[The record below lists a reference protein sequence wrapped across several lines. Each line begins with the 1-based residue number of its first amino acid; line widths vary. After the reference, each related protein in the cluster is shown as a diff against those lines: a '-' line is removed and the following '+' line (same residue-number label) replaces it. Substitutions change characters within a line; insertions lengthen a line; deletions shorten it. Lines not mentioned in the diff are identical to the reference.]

1 MDPCSSSSAAS
12 SSSSADDDVTTEL
25 FRPTPAPCGSRV
37 EEGRHSEQR
46 FQVYPYWYVYHT
58 PMGIIGAR
66 PLADHYFARLG
77 RFGANR
83 RRRVMLVWLV
93 AVLAAAP
100 LAIALTGA
108 LSGAGWEAQGSIAQ
122 RVRDELRANFPGVGA
137 EAAVVVIHQRLPIST
152 DPAAVKAV
160 VAGLA
165 GTAGV
170 GAVADPLAMPSDA
183 GLIARD
189 GLTALVPVE
198 LIAGNDSRLPESAGH
213 VIATV
218 ASLALPAGARAE
230 VTGEWPVWSDFNT
243 SNKEALH
250 KAELLSGLPTLVLL
264 FIAFGSAV
272 AAGLPLILAVSGIA
286 VGFAGLHLATSFT
299 PLSVWSMNFSMMIGL
314 AVGVDYALFIVSRYR
329 EEREDGKDAVEAM
342 ASTLDTAGKAVFL
355 SALTVVLSL
364 AAVFLVPIMV
374 FRAMALGMI
383 FSVIAVAS
391 ASLTLLPAV
400 LVALGDRVLV
410 ARGKDDQ
417 NRVAEGRWTRITTRA
432 MKRPGITLAA
442 GLGVLL
448 LLAAPALGMHLG
460 MPGAR
465 VVDEGRSSRD
475 GYEMLVSA
483 FGPGAAAPLFVTV
496 AAGQEAKVIAT
507 ANADRGVVDARV
519 VAQRGATGRTV
530 VRITPATAVDDA
542 ATSDLVGRLRS
553 SLADAAPSARVG
565 GPAAQNHDLTNVLT
579 GRAPIAV
586 GVITVIAFLL
596 LLIVF
601 RSLALAVSS
610 ILLNMLS
617 VGAAFGFAT
626 LVFQHGFGAGL
637 IGIHSQG
644 FVDAWAPLF
653 FFALL
658 FGLSMDYQLFL
669 LAAIRERYEATG
681 DTQLAIRDG
690 IARTGR
696 PITNAALIMIVV
708 FIAFGITGPIPPTE
722 LGITLALAVLLDA
735 TVVRMMLVPS
745 LMKLLGERNWWIP
758 AWLDKRLPR
767 VHFSH

>member
-1 MDPCSSSSAAS
+1 MSATALPAAGRPAYDDAS
-12 SSSSADDDVTTEL
+12 
-25 FRPTPAPCGSRV
+25 PK
-37 EEGRHSEQR
+37 
-46 FQVYPYWYVYHT
+46 
-58 PMGIIGAR
+58 
-66 PLADHYFARLG
+66 DHWFARLG
-77 RFGANR
+77 RFSAR
-83 RRRVMLVWLV
+83 RRKPVMLLWLAV
-93 AVLAAAP
+93 AFAAAP
-100 LAIALTGA
+100 LAITVNGA

-122 RVRDELRANFPGVGA
+122 QVRDELRADFPGVGA
-137 EAAVVVIHQRLPIST
+137 EAAVVVVRQKAPFSEDQT
-152 DPAAVKAV
+152 AVKAV
-160 VAGLA
+160 VEGLRGA
-165 GTAGV
+165 DGV
-170 GAVADPLAMPSDA
+170 GGVADPLVMPVDA
-183 GLIARD
+183 GLISRD
-189 GLTALVPVE
+189 GLTALIPVQ
-198 LIAGNDSRLPESAGH
+198 LRAKNDARLPESAGA
-213 VIATV
+213 VIARV
-218 ASLALPAGARAE
+218 ASLKLPDGARAE

-243 SNKEALH
+243 SNEAALH
-250 KAELLSGLPTLVLL
+250 KAELLSGLPTMILL
-264 FIAFGSAV
+264 FIAFGSAI
-272 AAGLPLILAVSGIA
+272 AAGLPLLLAVSGIA
-286 VGFAGLHLATSFT
+286 VGFAGLHLATSIT

-314 AVGVDYALFIVSRYR
+314 AVGIDYALFIVSRYR
-329 EEREDGKDAVEAM
+329 EEREDGKDASEAM

-364 AAVFLVPIMV
+364 AAVFLVPVMV

-383 FSVIAVAS
+383 FSVVAVAT

-410 ARGKDDQ
+410 ARRHDDPD
-417 NRVAEGRWTRITTRA
+417 RSAEGRWTRWTARA
-432 MKRPGITLAA
+432 MKRPGITLAT

-448 LLAAPALGMHLG
+448 LLAAPALGMRLG

-475 GYEMLVSA
+475 GYEMLVSG

-496 AAGQEAKVIAT
+496 DAAQAQAVVTT
-507 ANADRGVVDARV
+507 ARADAGVVDARI
-519 VAQRGATGRTV
+519 VAEPSTGSGRTV
-530 VRITPATAVDDA
+530 VRVTPGSAVDDT
-542 ATSDLVGRLRS
+542 ATGHLVGRLRRTVV
-553 SLADAAPSARVG
+553 DAAPTASVG
-565 GPAAQNHDLTNVLT
+565 GPAAQNYDLTAVLT
-579 GRAPIAV
+579 GRAPIAI
-586 GVITVIAFLL
+586 GAITVVAFLL

-601 RSLALAVSS
+601 RSLALAISS
-610 ILLNMLS
+610 ILLNFIS

-626 LVFQHGFGAGL
+626 LVFQHGWGAGL
-637 IGIHSQG
+637 LGIQHQG

-708 FIAFGITGPIPPTE
+708 FIAFGVTGPIPPTE
-722 LGITLALAVLLDA
+722 LGVTLALAVLLDA

-758 AWLDKRLPR
+758 SWLDRRLPR